1 MYKDCSSCFNI
12 FSAEFDESKLAC
24 DVSADRCMGWLQ
36 VLDLSAVCVKNI
48 SDTKKRFDCQVQA
61 YMAENTAASKYTA
74 ACKEIVE
81 KYGPCK
87 LDGIIDQGFQITA
100 NEIGLTAA
108 GVGFEL
114 ISAYQMV
121 HTAQLLSSFALVSF
135 PPSLHNTLKSEELT
149 SDPMPGCF
157 SVVLVDPYGFSL
169 MDGQRIK

>member
-1 MYKDCSSCFNI
+1 MICLSYAQGTAESHKDCSSCFDI

-24 DVSADRCMGWLQ
+24 DVSAEKCKCQLK
-36 VLDLSAVCVKNI
+36 VLDLSACVIENV
-48 SDTKKRFDCQVQA
+48 SADKKRFDLEVVTANSSQ
-61 YMAENTAASKYTA
+61 TAASKYTA

-81 KYGPCK
+81 THGPCK

-121 HTAQLLSSFALVSF
+121 CSCFGFSSFICFGFFSTEFA
-135 PPSLHNTLKSEELT
+135 HT
-149 SDPMPGCF
+149 S
-157 SVVLVDPYGFSL
+157 VT
-169 MDGQRIK
+169 

>member
-24 DVSADRCMGWLQ
+24 NVSADICKCQLK
-36 VLDLSAVCVKNI
+36 VLDLSACVVENV
-48 SDTKKRFDCQVQA
+48 SDDKKRFDLEVV
-61 YMAENTAASKYTA
+61 AENTAASKYTA
-74 ACKEIVE
+74 PCKEIVE

-121 HTAQLLSSFALVSF
+121 HSCFLHLLWFLFHRVCTT
-135 PPSLHNTLKSEELT
+135 P
-149 SDPMPGCF
+149 
-157 SVVLVDPYGFSL
+157 
-169 MDGQRIK
+169 